1 MSVTK
6 LKPGRFDA
14 YAFSQSPE
22 CRLGIKATL
31 ETISARFPDSA
42 SKGAMVLAAAL
53 GNCIR
58 GWDAPD
64 MAAMLHYAFTT
75 ATISDDA
82 PGVKQFPFDPNGSD
96 A

>member
-1 MSVTK
+1 
-6 LKPGRFDA
+6 
-14 YAFSQSPE
+14 
-22 CRLGIKATL
+22 
-31 ETISARFPDSA
+31 
-42 SKGAMVLAAAL
+42 MVLAAAL